1 MKNFLMLWVIV
12 VAMALLGCPD
22 NSTTQT
28 SDHVYIAGQ
37 VGTAS
42 DNCVPVYWKDGALNY
57 FPLHLGNTNGWTGCI
72 AVDSLGTVY
81 AQGGQWGST
90 SMHGY
95 WKGSTF
101 IELSFNSYTK
111 FWYQAIAV
119 DSTGDVWLAAIL
131 DNSSPPTIP
140 VYWKNSGSPSSL
152 SDCTNI
158 WGVAADTLG
167 NVYFMGTIG
176 GTNVNAASLDYS
188 WTPAYWKN
196 GPGGLIGPT
205 SLQLSGSYTNGCAG
219 PVAVDA
225 EDNFY
230 TCGAQ
235 WSDTADEIV
244 YWKNNETPIALSK
257 GAYGAYAWWGA
268 GITAVDA
275 SGKLYFLFRIG
286 TAGPEFPV
294 YWNGA
299 TSDPAALLLGGNSY
313 WNIWNEA
320 GAVDAQGN
328 FIVVGSVGSSSATTI
343 PVYWENGGSY
353 VELPMGSGNTFGQ
366 AHWVAVGP

>member
-1 MKNFLMLWVIV
+1 MKNFLMLWVLV
-12 VAMALLGCPD
+12 VAIALMGCQD
-22 NSTTQT
+22 ISTTPT
-28 SDHVYIAGQ
+28 SDHVYIAGK

-42 DNCVPVYWKDGALNY
+42 DNTVPVYWKDGALNY
-57 FPLHLGNTNGWTGCI
+57 FHLDPGFTNGWAACI
-72 AVDSLGTVY
+72 IVDSLGTVY

-90 SMHGY
+90 TMHGY

-101 IELSFNSYTK
+101 IELSFNPYTV
-111 FWYQAIAV
+111 FWDNGIAV
-119 DSTGDVWLAAIL
+119 DSTGNVWLAAIL

-152 SDCTNI
+152 IDCTNK
-158 WGVAADTLG
+158 WGLAADTLG

-176 GTNVNAASLDYS
+176 GTNGNAASVDYS

-196 GPGGLIGPT
+196 GAGGLIGPT
-205 SLQLSGSYTNGCAG
+205 SLQLSGSYTNGYAG
-219 PVAVDA
+219 QVAVDA
-225 EDNFY
+225 EGNFY
-230 TCGAQ
+230 TCGVQ
-235 WSDTADEIV
+235 WSDTAGEVV

-257 GAYGAYAWWGA
+257 GTYGAYARWDL

-275 SGKLYFLFRIG
+275 SGKLFFLGRIG

-299 TSDPAALLLGGNSY
+299 TSDPVALPLGGNSY
-313 WNIWNEA
+313 WSIWNEA

-328 FIVVGSVGSSSATTI
+328 FIVVGSVGSSSDATI

-353 VELPMGSGNTFGQ
+353 VELPMGSGNTFGK
-366 AHWVAVGP
+366 ANSVAVGP